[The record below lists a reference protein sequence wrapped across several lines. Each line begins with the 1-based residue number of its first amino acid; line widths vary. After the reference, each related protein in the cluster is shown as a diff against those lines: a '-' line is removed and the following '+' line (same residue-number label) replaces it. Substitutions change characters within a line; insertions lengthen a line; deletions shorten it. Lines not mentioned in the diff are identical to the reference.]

1 LFFVAVAKA
10 LGKLEPLDK
19 LAVGIS
25 KSKRSRVK
33 ESLVDCALLTFFT
46 GEEALDATNESSN
59 SSD

>member
-1 LFFVAVAKA
+1 MFFVAVATA

-25 KSKRSRVK
+25 KSKRSRVN
-33 ESLVDCALLTFFT
+33 ESFANCELQTFFT
-46 GEEALDATNESSN
+46 GEEALDAINESSN